1 MELQRYGDELRPK
14 CKPGGPAEG
23 RKVFRGS
30 KQNSRPTAGEVRKLR
45 QKPSRRGSGS
55 GFTGS
60 NKSESERRRRGKEI
74 DEAKGKSEGKGVDGQ
89 PADTQRRAKRGL
101 TTGLEFVDS

>member
-1 MELQRYGDELRPK
+1 MR
-14 CKPGGPAEG
+14 G
-23 RKVFRGS
+23 RKGERANVGFDLGTGDGVFRGS

-55 GFTGS
+55 GFKFTGS

-89 PADTQRRAKRGL
+89 PADTQRRAKRRL
-101 TTGLEFVDS
+101 VWSSLIRDA

>member
-1 MELQRYGDELRPK
+1 MRLQRYGDELRLM

-23 RKVFRGS
+23 RKVIRGS

-45 QKPSRRGSGS
+45 HKPSRRGSGS

-60 NKSESERRRRGKEI
+60 SKSKSQKKKKRRREKEI

-89 PADTQRRAKRGL
+89 PADTQRRAKRL
-101 TTGLEFVDS
+101 VWRPTSS